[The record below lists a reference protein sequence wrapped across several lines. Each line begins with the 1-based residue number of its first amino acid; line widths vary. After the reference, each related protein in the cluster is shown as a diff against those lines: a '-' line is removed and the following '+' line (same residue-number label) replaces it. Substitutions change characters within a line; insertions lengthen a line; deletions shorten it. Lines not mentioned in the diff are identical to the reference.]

1 MKKAFITL
9 AMITVAGFGLVSSVM
24 AKNYGLTTAAS
35 QANYSVSDSANVYAM
50 TQLVIS
56 GILATIGFVFF
67 GFFIFAGLRWMTA
80 QGNSEKIE
88 RAKATMIST
97 VLGLVVILAAYGL
110 TNFVFDQL
118 SK

>member
-9 AMITVAGFGLVSSVM
+9 VMMMVIVFGLATTAN

-35 QANYSVSDSANVYAM
+35 QANYSVNDSANVYSM

-56 GILATIGFVFF
+56 GILAMIGFVFF
-67 GFFIFAGLRWMTA
+67 GFFLFSGIRWMTA

-88 RAKATMIST
+88 RAKSTMIST
-97 VLGLVVILAAYGL
+97 ILGLVIILAAYGL
-110 TNFVFDQL
+110 TNYVFDQL